1 MRRRVGRAHREQI
14 ASITRKNK
22 LDLLEAKVSLFTE
35 VANEILTPVALIA
48 APVEEIAKRA
58 DVYGELR
65 EDVDIVRKNCERL
78 RVLVNQILS
87 LKNSEAGE
95 NALSLVETV
104 DARELLAASVDAV
117 RDTAARRDVKIN
129 LSLPGEPVTVR
140 VYCDCFRKSRPCPQQ
155 CLPVR

>member
-1 MRRRVGRAHREQI
+1 MHREQI

-35 VANEILTPVALIA
+35 VANEIRTPVALIA

-65 EDVDIVRKNCERL
+65 EDVDLVRKNCERL

-87 LKNSEAGE
+87 LKIPRP
-95 NALSLVETV
+95 VKMPFP
-104 DARELLAASVDAV
+104 
-117 RDTAARRDVKIN
+117 RRN
-129 LSLPGEPVTVR
+129 GRCTR
-140 VYCDCFRKSRPCPQQ
+140 H
-155 CLPVR
+155 CLPRRWTRCAVPPRAGASR